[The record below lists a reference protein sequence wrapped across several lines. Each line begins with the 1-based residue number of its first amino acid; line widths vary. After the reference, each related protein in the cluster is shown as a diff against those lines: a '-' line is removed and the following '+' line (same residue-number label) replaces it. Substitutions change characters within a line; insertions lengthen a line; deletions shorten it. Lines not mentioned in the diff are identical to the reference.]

1 MVRLPAICKRCMII
15 KSTPAVSGC
24 FRLSKNFYRYQK
36 WGLGRS
42 PKAGRRDASPRIHP
56 PFRGKGGRGIGIIN
70 QKLISKTDFYYKLK
84 APRCVGVLLLCMF
97 TAYCNSQDLSCHI
110 SLPQF
115 RWKLLLC
122 LFLQSCRPYKD
133 TAFRR
138 ENRLYS
144 SYRISSL
151 YCPYQ
156 AHGNG

>member
-1 MVRLPAICKRCMII
+1 MG
-15 KSTPAVSGC
+15 S
-24 FRLSKNFYRYQK
+24 Q
-36 WGLGRS
+36 GRS
-42 PKAGRRDASPRIHP
+42 PRQGLGAVAPVKSPFPGERGQFGMDAEIRTHQALHEAKPSECPKGDRDS
-56 PFRGKGGRGIGIIN
+56 
-70 QKLISKTDFYYKLK
+70 KLEVCFKNILFLQTE
-84 APRCVGVLLLCMF
+84 APRCVGVLLLCTF

-115 RWKLLLC
+115 RWKLLLH

-138 ENRLYS
+138 ENRLYT

-156 AHGNG
+156 ARSNG